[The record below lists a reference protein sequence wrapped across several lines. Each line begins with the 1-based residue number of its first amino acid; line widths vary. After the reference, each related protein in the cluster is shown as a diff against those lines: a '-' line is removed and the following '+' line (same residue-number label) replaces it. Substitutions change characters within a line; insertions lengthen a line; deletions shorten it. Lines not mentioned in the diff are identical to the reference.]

1 MHPTINVSTCG
12 DLGRERHARAEAAP
26 LKIVADG
33 GSFDAHAELI
43 EELGEMTLHLAPKK
57 RKRRAKT

>member
-1 MHPTINVSTCG
+1 
-12 DLGRERHARAEAAP
+12 P

-43 EELGEMTLHLAPKK
+43 EELGEMTLHLVTEKAEEAGEEMSSLKHDIAI
-57 RKRRAKT
+57 RN